1 MPDLAGIQ
9 TTGAT
14 LRGEVDAARAQLNA
28 IDAQLAAINA
38 QKAAAARTGTINE
51 VALEAQTQQL
61 ARDRAAIAA
70 QRNAAVGRLHDT
82 IGGLV
87 GQLDPAFALAELD
100 ATLPVA
106 LLPVRLETRFNPDKS
121 TELLVR
127 ILPDDIH
134 GHSHE
139 PECTADEITAA
150 KRYWETVWAAPITEP
165 DATNADR
172 AAWSDLAARVGL
184 NRAAW
189 LVRVLTPP
197 NLATR
202 PQGKPMF
209 PDVALK
215 GQAWTRAAWTTTMP
229 DRWVV
234 MAYRAG
240 ARIATAWGGVVPEHV
255 HMGPDPSAPPPSV
268 SVEGRPR
275 VDDGLQW
282 VIDFGVAEKIG
293 LGVRVSVPAD
303 GSLDRVIAFG
313 VRGSLAPDAAAAR
326 LGDLFDAHHYT
337 RGLSVIPQ
345 GTPTNNTPSD
355 RAGWTS
361 RPTAATTFDHER
373 RPASLQ
379 PESAGMLLA
388 EAFGVDAATFA
399 TIENGAIDEQSGA
412 AAMAVLIFEVT
423 LGYYLDQ
430 LMQGFDT
437 STPGPSEQDIAAIRR
452 HFIDYV
458 RGRGSLPA
466 LRVGNQPYGV
476 LPVTSLQ
483 RWTPF
488 DEDATTRNL
497 PAILRAAQL
506 FWRAGASAAPHLGQS
521 SDVDGDFVHAL
532 TLQARSQ
539 TLNVRTAQ
547 SPTFCRTTH
556 GIFTEQGAA
565 DPCASAQEIADATW
579 AAFDLRGG
587 LLGHAFHPRLA
598 DMVLAKDAPTLRL
611 PLVAGTPG
619 PETYLETL
627 RTASLAQL
635 STDATHVSTAT
646 SLLATLAR
654 HAVLLAYGAAAD
666 ELGRRS
672 LTPTPSPGPTR
683 THLGAEMF
691 GISVQ
696 VAASAPRFS
705 SATKAPP
712 LAALATPVAGIT
724 GTRPAGD
731 FLRDRL
737 FVPTVNPIVL
747 ELLGKLR
754 EIDGALADLAKRP
767 ASDLEAL
774 MMETLDTVS
783 HRFDAWAT
791 SLAERRLGSLR
802 ARKPTGIAIGGY
814 GWVENLQRRPAD
826 PVVVAPLGE
835 TGPLRADVNGGGFIH
850 APTLNQA
857 AAAGVLRS
865 AHLSHAGAP
874 SDGALAIDL
883 SSRRVCLAMELLDGV
898 RAGQPL
904 GALLGYR
911 LERNLHE
918 GHAPLELDRYITPLR
933 HIAPLVGNSVTAPR
947 TGESLEAIAARN
959 VVDGLALVKLPR
971 ADVRAKLVANITTP
985 AATPAELDAVMG
997 EIDRTMDAVDALSD
1011 LMLGESVYQVI
1022 QGNTARAGMTLD
1034 AINRG
1039 AVLPEPDVVRT
1050 HRSGTALAHRL
1061 LALVAAGD
1069 RTPAS
1074 GWHGTSPRAIAEPR
1088 LDAWMGRL
1096 LGDPARV
1103 RIRAVFSNSVATEAP
1118 VDIALADV
1126 LATSDGMTAIDVVY
1140 DSNAGANGVSSFE
1153 SQLVAQLTT
1162 TPPAGAPASF
1172 ATVALQR
1179 GRDAEWGPD
1188 IVSFEELVTFS
1199 ASVRTLVV
1207 GGRAVLGPD
1216 LGRPEDT
1223 PVAGVDT
1230 ADLIVRATMAEAA
1243 LRAAVTTATA
1253 LLAPV
1258 RSTDDAA
1265 LFRASDALA
1274 AFGLLPPGT
1283 RLAHADLLA
1292 TMTAA
1297 ANARVA
1303 KLTNLRATPR
1313 PATDP
1318 GGDYDLAILTET
1330 FGGDFRA
1337 LPVVVVPNAVV
1348 LTNGFAASTMLQ
1360 GGNANEAWRWLR
1372 RAATVRAPAARVAE
1386 VMLFAHVLGTG
1397 NERDLRVAQVPL
1409 DPSATWIGIAGPLPK
1424 FPTTGIVAHV
1434 APGVDFAAG
1443 VVGLYFDEWSEVVP
1457 LDAQTTGV
1465 SFQAATPGARAPQS
1479 VLLAVSPDPSKPW
1492 GLETFEAILNE
1503 TFDLAQQRMVDLDT
1517 LPWLGHFLPA
1527 IYIADSALDTT
1538 IGIHFKNIVVK
1549 ANEVFQ
1555 AAQVHGG

>member
-9 TTGAT
+9 ATGAT
-14 LRGEVDAARAQLNA
+14 LRGQVAVARAQLNT
-28 IDAQLAAINA
+28 IDAQLAA
-38 QKAAAARTGTINE
+38 AARIGADDA
-51 VALEAQTQQL
+51 VALDSQTQQL
-61 ARDRAAIAA
+61 KRDRVAAGA
-70 QRNAAVGRLHDT
+70 QRDAAVGELHDT
-82 IGGLV
+82 IGDLIS
-87 GQLDPAFALAELD
+87 QLDPASALGALD

-106 LLPVRLETRFNPDKS
+106 LLPVRLETRFNPDKP

-139 PECTADEITAA
+139 PECTADEMVAG
-150 KRYWETVWAAPITEP
+150 KRYWETVWSSPTTEP
-165 DATNADR
+165 DATLADR

-189 LVRVLTPP
+189 LVRVLTPA
-197 NLATR
+197 NLGTR
-202 PQGKPMF
+202 PQGTPTF
-209 PDVALK
+209 PEVALK

-255 HMGPDPSAPPPSV
+255 HMGPDPSAAPPSV

-282 VIDFGVAEKIG
+282 VIDFGAAEKIG
-293 LGVRVSVPAD
+293 LGVRVSVPAE
-303 GSLDRVIAFG
+303 GGLDRVIAFG
-313 VRGSLAPDAAAAR
+313 VRGSLAPDTAAAR

-337 RGLSVIPQ
+337 RGLSVVPQ

-361 RPTAATTFDHER
+361 RPTPAAAFDRER
-373 RPASLQ
+373 RPAPLQ
-379 PESAGMLLA
+379 PKSAGIMLA

-399 TIENGAIDEQSGA
+399 TIENGALDEQSGA
-412 AAMAVLIFEVT
+412 ASMAVLIFEVT

-430 LMQGFDT
+430 LMQGFDA
-437 STPGPSEQDIAAIRR
+437 STPGPSEQNIAQIRR
-452 HFIDYV
+452 HFIDHV

-483 RWTPF
+483 RWQPF

-506 FWRAGASAAPHLGQS
+506 FWRAGASAVPHLGGS
-521 SDVDGDFVHAL
+521 SDVDVDFVHAL
-532 TLQARSQ
+532 TLQGRSQ

-547 SPTFCRTTH
+547 SPTFCRMTNV
-556 GIFTEQGAA
+556 IFSEQNAA
-565 DPCASAQEIADATW
+565 DPCAAAQEIADATW
-579 AAFDLRGG
+579 TAFDVRGG

-598 DMVLAKDAPTLRL
+598 DMVLGKDAPMLRL

-619 PETYLETL
+619 PESYLETL

-666 ELGRRS
+666 ALGRRS
-672 LTPTPSPGPTR
+672 LTPAPSNGPTR
-683 THLGAEMF
+683 THLSAEMF
-691 GISVQ
+691 GVSAQ
-696 VAASAPRFS
+696 VAQSAPRFS
-705 SATKAPP
+705 SALLAPP
-712 LAALATPVAGIT
+712 LAALATPVAAVT

-731 FLRDRL
+731 FLRESL
-737 FVPTVNPIVL
+737 FVPTVNPIVI
-747 ELLGKLR
+747 ELLGTLR
-754 EIDGALADLAKRP
+754 EIDGALADLSKRP
-767 ASDLEAL
+767 AGELEGL

-783 HRFDAWAT
+783 HRFDAWVT

-802 ARKPTGIAIGGY
+802 ARKPTGVAIGGY
-814 GWVENLQRRPAD
+814 GWVENLQRRPLD
-826 PVVVAPLGE
+826 PLVDAPQGE

-865 AHLSHAGAP
+865 AHLSHAGTP

-918 GHAPLELDRYITPLR
+918 GHAPLELDRYIAPLR
-933 HIAPLVGNSVTAPR
+933 RLAPLVANSVTAPR
-947 TGESLEAIAARN
+947 MGESLEAIAARN

-971 ADVRAKLVANITTP
+971 TDVRANLVANMTP
-985 AATPAELDAVMG
+985 AATTSELDAVMG
-997 EIDRTMDAVDALSD
+997 EIDRTMDAVAALSD

-1022 QGNTARAGMTLD
+1022 QGNTARAGMTVD

-1039 AVLPEPDVVRT
+1039 AVLPDPDVVRT

-1061 LALVAAGD
+1061 LALVSAKD

-1088 LDAWMGRL
+1088 LDTWAGRL

-1103 RIRAVFSNSVATEAP
+1103 RMRASFANVAAAETP
-1118 VDIALADV
+1118 VDVTLAGV
-1126 LATSDGMTAIDVVY
+1126 LATGDGMTAIDVLY
-1140 DSNAGANGVSSFE
+1140 DSNAGPGSVSSFE
-1153 SQLVAQLTT
+1153 SRLVARLAK
-1162 TPPAGAPASF
+1162 TPPPGAPASF
-1172 ATVALQR
+1172 ATVTLQR
-1179 GRDAEWGPD
+1179 GRDAAWGPE
-1188 IVSFEELVTFS
+1188 IVSFEEFVTFA
-1199 ASVRTLVV
+1199 ASVRALVV

-1216 LGRPEDT
+1216 LGRPEDS

-1230 ADLIVRATMAEAA
+1230 ADLAARATTAETA
-1243 LRAAVTTATA
+1243 LRSAIATATA

-1258 RSTDDAA
+1258 PSADEAA

-1274 AFGLLPPGT
+1274 AFGLLPPGA
-1283 RLAHADLLA
+1283 RLAHAELLA

-1297 ANARVA
+1297 ANARIA
-1303 KLTNLRATPR
+1303 KLTTLRAAPR

-1318 GGDYDLAILTET
+1318 AGDYDLAILAET
-1330 FGGDFRA
+1330 FGGDFRT
-1337 LPVVVVPNAVV
+1337 LPVIVAPNAAV
-1348 LTNGFAASTMLQ
+1348 LAKAFAASTALQ
-1360 GGNANEAWRWLR
+1360 RGNANEAWRWLR
-1372 RAATVRAPAARVAE
+1372 RIATVRAPAARVAE
-1386 VMLFAHVLGTG
+1386 AMLFANVLGTG
-1397 NERDLRVAQVPL
+1397 NESDLRVAQVPF
-1409 DPSATWIGIAGPLPK
+1409 DPGATWIGIAGPLPK
-1424 FPTTGIVAHV
+1424 FPTTGIVAHI

-1492 GLETFEAILNE
+1492 DLETFEAILNE

-1538 IGIHFKNIVVK
+1538 IGVHFKNIVMG
-1549 ANEVFQ
+1549 ANEIYQTLLVQ
-1555 AAQVHGG
+1555 GG